1 MKNIKI
7 SCLVIIIFAAA
18 ALISCQSKTTKNDVK
33 IIKTAFG
40 KLPDG
45 QETFLY
51 SLRNKA
57 GMEVKI
63 SDFGGTIVLWT
74 VPNKEGV
81 FEDITHGCDSLS
93 GYLKGVPYF
102 GALIGRYGNRIAKGK
117 FTIDGQ
123 TYTLAANNGVNS
135 LHGGLKGFDKV
146 LWTATPL
153 EGEEPTLKLTYLSK
167 DGEEGYPGNLSV
179 EVLYTL
185 QKDNSL
191 KIDYKANTDKATVIN
206 LTNHTYF
213 NLNGANDILSHE
225 IVINATKY
233 LPVDATLIPTGELKS
248 VVGTTFDFI
257 KGHKIGERINDS
269 TDIQI
274 KYGLGYDHCWVLT
287 DSSKTLKL
295 AASVYEPTSGRL
307 MEVFTTEPAIQFYTG
322 NFLDGTIIGKGGKVY
337 GRRSALCLE
346 TQHYP
351 DSPNHQAFPST
362 LLKPG
367 ATYNSTTIYKFTAK

>member
-1 MKNIKI
+1 M
-7 SCLVIIIFAAA
+7 V
-18 ALISCQSKTTKNDVK
+18 
-33 IIKTAFG
+33 
-40 KLPDG
+40 
-45 QETFLY
+45 
-51 SLRNKA
+51 
-57 GMEVKI
+57 VKI
-63 SDFGGTIVLWT
+63 SDFGGTIVSWT
-74 VPNKEGV
+74 APNKKGV
-81 FEDITHGCDSLS
+81 YEDITHGCDSLS
-93 GYLKGVPYF
+93 GYMKGVPYF

-117 FTIDGQ
+117 FTIDANA
-123 TYTLAANNGVNS
+123 YTLAANNGVNS

-153 EGEEPTLKLTYLSK
+153 EGEEPALKLTYLAK

-213 NLNGANDILSHE
+213 NLNGANDILNHE
-225 IVINATKY
+225 IVINAAKY

-248 VVGTTFDFI
+248 VVGTPFDFT
-257 KGHKIGERINDS
+257 KSHKIGERINDS

-274 KYGLGYDHCWVLT
+274 KYGPGYDHCWVLD

-295 AASVYEPTSGRL
+295 AASVYEPISGRFL
-307 MEVFTTEPAIQFYTG
+307 EVSTTEPAIQFYSG
-322 NFLDGTIIGKGGKVY
+322 NFLDGTIVGKGNKVY

-351 DSPNHQAFPST
+351 DSPNHPAFPST
-362 LLKPG
+362 LLRPG
-367 ATYNSTTIYKFTAK
+367 ATYSSTTIYRFSVK

>member
-1 MKNIKI
+1 MKNNKNF
-7 SCLVIIIFAAA
+7 CFAIIIFAGT
-18 ALISCQSKTTKNDVK
+18 ALISCQSKTNENDGK
-33 IIKTAFG
+33 IMKTAFG

-51 SLRNKA
+51 SLKNKA

-63 SDFGGTIVLWT
+63 SDFGGTIVSWT
-74 VPNKEGV
+74 APNKEGV

-117 FTIDGQ
+117 FTIDSKA
-123 TYTLAANNGVNS
+123 YTLAANNGVNS

-146 LWTATPL
+146 LWQATPL
-153 EGEEPTLKLTYLSK
+153 EGGEPALKLTYLAK

-213 NLNGANDILSHE
+213 NLNGSNDILNHE
-225 IVINATKY
+225 IVINAAKY

-248 VVGTTFDFI
+248 VVGTPFDFI
-257 KGHKIGERINDS
+257 KSHKIGERINDS

-274 KYGLGYDHCWVLT
+274 KYGPGYDHCWVLT
-287 DSSKTLKL
+287 DSSKSLKL
-295 AASVYEPTSGRL
+295 AASVYEPTSGRF
-307 MEVFTTEPAIQFYTG
+307 MEVSTTEPAIQFYTG
-322 NFLDGTIIGKGGKVY
+322 NFLDGTIVGKGGKVY
-337 GRRSALCLE
+337 GRLSALCLE
-346 TQHYP
+346 I
-351 DSPNHQAFPST
+351 SN
-362 LLKPG
+362 LV
-367 ATYNSTTIYKFTAK
+367 